1 MQTSP
6 QQISEILTL
15 HKAGTPIRKIAQM
28 LNISKGTVQYHIMKG
43 SALALSGVDL
53 KPISTSSMT
62 EVEQRI
68 RLLNNINEDLEHRC
82 KKYKKEL
89 DDLESEFRKIRNERD
104 DLKIELKT
112 FEAQKALELKALE
125 GSSKQGLNGI
135 VEKLG
140 DPGVMAQLPALVQAF
155 NMLIG
160 KPAQAQPQVG
170 NVESATSV
178 LPNNLN
184 PEKAQI
190 LKFVLEKMSGL
201 SDKKFGELTTFIL
214 TISSSETHDQ
224 WLSDTVNA
232 MVNPSN

>member
-15 HKAGTPIRKIAQM
+15 HKAGTSIRKIAQM

-43 SALALSGVDL
+43 GAMNGVET
-53 KPISTSSMT
+53 KPISINSMS
-62 EVEQRI
+62 EPVDQRL
-68 RLLNNINEDLEHRC
+68 RFLNTLNEDLEHRC
-82 KKYKKEL
+82 KKLRKEL
-89 DDLESEFRKIRNERD
+89 DELEVDFRRVKNERD

-112 FEAQKALELKALE
+112 FEAQKALEFKALE
-125 GSSKQGLNGI
+125 GSSKQGLGGI

-155 NMLIG
+155 QMLVG
-160 KPAQAQPQVG
+160 KAPQAQPQVG
-170 NVESATSV
+170 NVDSNASV
-178 LPNNLN
+178 LPNNLS

-190 LKFVLEKMSGL
+190 LKFVLEKMTGL
-201 SDKKFGELTTFIL
+201 NDKKFGELTTFIL

-232 MVNPSN
+232 MVATN